1 MTYILSRPVTHIWH
15 VTVIQAP
22 VPVSGGPSDAAQ
34 RQQPSRLVMVN
45 IVAHAQ
51 FADTQTLTPSGK
63 VAVQLVCEGRFAG
76 YGERTCG
83 QGAAAAASI
92 RIISHIGPMVAK
104 NTVFPTRPFL
114 IPGHGFRARKV
125 QTTIA
130 CHQPSRWARLSCQP
144 GLRVL

>member
-1 MTYILSRPVTHIWH
+1 
-15 VTVIQAP
+15 
-22 VPVSGGPSDAAQ
+22 
-34 RQQPSRLVMVN
+34 MVN

-51 FADTQTLTPSGK
+51 FADTQTLTPRGK
-63 VAVQLVCEGRFAG
+63 VAVLLVCEGRFAG

-83 QGAAAAASI
+83 QGASI
-92 RIISHIGPMVAK
+92 RIISHIGPIVAE
-104 NTVFPTRPFL
+104 NTVFPTRPSL